1 MISFIASIIN
11 SLDTAVWKFF
21 VQNPFLVE
29 VAKVV
34 TRAGV
39 STVLIPVALVA
50 GGVVWWKT
58 RDVISAVLPWITVQ
72 ASGLFIASM
81 KSWTAVK
88 RPPQEFWLTT
98 TDSFSFPSGHVGNTT
113 ALVVSIV
120 LLVQTIA
127 PRYARAS
134 FAVGAW
140 VCIAM
145 GWSRLALNIHWMSDV
160 LAGLLTG
167 TAIAFLVSRVAERFR
182 SPRVSQL
189 QTPGPRE
196 G

>member
-11 SLDTAVWKFF
+11 SLDTAVWGFF
-21 VQNPFLVE
+21 VQNPLLVDL
-29 VAKVV
+29 AKVV

-58 RDVISAVLPWITVQ
+58 RDVVSAVLPWVTLQ

-81 KSWTAVK
+81 KSWTAVQ

-120 LLVQTIA
+120 LLVQTLA
-127 PRYARAS
+127 PRYARAT
-134 FAVGAW
+134 FAIGA
-140 VCIAM
+140 CICIIM

-167 TAIAFLVSRVAERFR
+167 TAIAFLVARVAERFR

-189 QTPGPRE
+189 QTPGQRE